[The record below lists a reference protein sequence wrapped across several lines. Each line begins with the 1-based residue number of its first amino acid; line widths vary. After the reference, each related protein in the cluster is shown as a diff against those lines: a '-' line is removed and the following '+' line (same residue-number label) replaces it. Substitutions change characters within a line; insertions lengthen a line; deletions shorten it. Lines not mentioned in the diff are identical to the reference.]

1 MSIFIHIVY
10 GQDFTLFSFVGIIAL
25 IGVVVNNGIVL
36 VDWINRLVRVERM
49 DVREACLSAARSRL
63 RPILMA
69 TLTTIIGLIPLA
81 FFPGEGSE
89 MLQPIA
95 LTFVGGI
102 TTGAFLTLLL
112 SPVLYL
118 LLNRKRSEK
127 VNDPESLQN
136 QMIEFSER
144 VRTGEL

>member
-1 MSIFIHIVY
+1 
-10 GQDFTLFSFVGIIAL
+10 
-25 IGVVVNNGIVL
+25 
-36 VDWINRLVRVERM
+36 M

-63 RPILMA
+63 RPILMT

-127 VNDPESLQN
+127 VNNPESLQN